1 MPDTNQYRVSGNTTV
16 IEFDFVVGDG
26 RQGKWEATGHIVKL
40 QDSSE
45 EVTMELRDSQKIP
58 VDTTTGT
65 VVIIR
70 LAAVIRVSC
79 MRYTRTGQFLR
90 FQSSVCSLIL
100 TVTLQG
106 LQSTRTHSQACN
118 SRS

>member
-1 MPDTNQYRVSGNTTV
+1 MSGKGIV
-16 IEFDFVVGDG
+16 IESNFVAGDG

-65 VVIIR
+65 AVSSSGQQLSSGFRACAIR
-70 LAAVIRVSC
+70 KLGNFFAFGAPLSAA
-79 MRYTRTGQFLR
+79 
-90 FQSSVCSLIL
+90 
-100 TVTLQG
+100 
-106 LQSTRTHSQACN
+106 
-118 SRS
+118 